1 MNNGNKRYLNEDVHT
16 AEFDSSLN
24 IKLNDES
31 SPSINLKKKKLL
43 NESSAVAI
51 DQWQKDSAPPTT
63 ESSALVTNER
73 FNKEPKLEPT

>member
-1 MNNGNKRYLNEDVHT
+1 MNNGNKRYLNEEVHT
-16 AEFDSSLN
+16 AEFDSLN

-63 ESSALVTNER
+63 ESSAQVTNER